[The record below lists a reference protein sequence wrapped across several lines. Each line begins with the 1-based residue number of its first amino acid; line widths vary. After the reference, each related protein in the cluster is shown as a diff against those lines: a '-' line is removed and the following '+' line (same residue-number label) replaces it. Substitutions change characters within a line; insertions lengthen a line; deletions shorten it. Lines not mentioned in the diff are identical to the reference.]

1 MLVQRCEGEVRGK
14 ATLSDHSH
22 VGVARRNT
30 VRVSTRSTAKTRGSL
45 TILSGGGLLPTRH
58 SSLPLECLTAC
69 CVASAVMI
77 GGPGLRKKER
87 QQSRKKKK
95 RNNLKY

>member
-1 MLVQRCEGEVRGK
+1 MCRSRGDEGEVKDK
-14 ATLSDHSH
+14 ATESDASA
-22 VGVARRNT
+22 VGVSALPNIRGRR
-30 VRVSTRSTAKTRGSL
+30 TRRKQRGSL

-77 GGPGLRKKER
+77 GGPGEKKKDGK
-87 QQSRKKKK
+87 QSREM
-95 RNNLKY
+95 R

>member
-1 MLVQRCEGEVRGK
+1 MLVKRCEGEVRGK
-14 ATLSDHSH
+14 ATMSEPSH

-30 VRVSTRSTAKTRGSL
+30 EYVRSQYISEGYLIQIRSAL

-77 GGPGLRKKER
+77 GGPGVRK
-87 QQSRKKKK
+87 
-95 RNNLKY
+95 